1 MQPIEWAGQVRGRVW
16 NIMYAIFKDHSA
28 YQYMRPFK
36 KQRDGVS
43 AFIAAKNQ
51 LLGNNNV
58 NNLATKLEAEF
69 DVLRYPRDTSLD
81 IRKFFE

>member
-1 MQPIEWAGQVRGRVW
+1 
-16 NIMYAIFKDHSA
+16 MYAIFKDHSA
-28 YQYMRPFK
+28 YQYMRPFE

-81 IRKFFE
+81 IRKICE